1 MHALPPLFLD
11 RMKRML
17 GDEYEA
23 FLASYDKPLRPS
35 LRVNTLK
42 LSPDELRELA
52 PFCGEAI
59 PWQENGVYYPDAD
72 EVRPGKHP
80 FHEMGMYYIQEA
92 SAMIPA
98 SLRIPTRGERVLD
111 LCAAPGGKTT
121 QLAAALGGEGLLIA
135 NEIHPVRAAILSQ
148 NVERMGI
155 ANAVITNEAPAAL
168 AKRFPAFFDMIV
180 VDAPCSGEGMFRKE
194 DDAVT
199 MWSPENVALCAAR
212 QADILKEA
220 ATMLAVG
227 GYMVYS
233 TCTFAPEEN
242 EGTLVRFLL
251 SHPEFEV
258 VEPESPAV
266 LAAREAGLVD
276 RGRLA
281 WAELDGQVADLDDE
295 GRAVLSEQVARSLRL
310 FPHHAD
316 GEGHF
321 AVLLHKTS
329 VGDAAPMANA
339 YKPGKDKRKGGKPV
353 ASGKGTPSPEAAA
366 LTAFTAFAND
376 VLHTAPSG
384 TPCLFGDH
392 LYLLPEPLSGG
403 RQALEGL
410 RVLRAG
416 LCVGEIK
423 GKRFEPS
430 HALALALRAEDAK
443 QVFPLESVEGMTA
456 PETAT
461 AYLHGST
468 LPAPDCRG
476 WHLVT
481 LAGHP
486 LGWGKASDGIL
497 KNHYPKG
504 LRKP

>member
-1 MHALPPLFLD
+1 MTELPKLFLD

-17 GDEYEA
+17 GDQYEA
-23 FLASYDKPLRPS
+23 FLASYGKPHRPT

-42 LSPDELRELA
+42 LAPDELRAIA
-52 PFCGEAI
+52 PFCGDPV
-59 PWQENGVYYPDAD
+59 PWQENGMYYPDSD

-80 FHEMGMYYIQEA
+80 FHEMGLYYIQEA

-98 SLRIPTRGERVLD
+98 SLRAPRKGERVLD

-121 QLAAALGGEGLLIA
+121 QLAAALGGEGLLVA
-135 NEIHPVRAAILSQ
+135 NEIHPARAAILAQ

-155 ANAVITNEAPAAL
+155 ANALVTNESPEAL
-168 AKRFPAFFDMIV
+168 SKHFPAFFDMIV

-194 DDAVT
+194 DDAVA
-199 MWSPENVALCAAR
+199 MWSPDNVSLCAAR
-212 QADILKEA
+212 QADILEEA
-220 ATMLAVG
+220 AKMLSIG

-242 EGTLVRFLL
+242 EGTLVGFLL

-258 VEPESPAV
+258 VEPESSAV
-266 LAAREAGLVD
+266 LAARDAGLID
-276 RGRLA
+276 RGRPEWVSSVDIPDEKRASLA
-281 WAELDGQVADLDDE
+281 
-295 GRAVLSEQVARSLRL
+295 EQVSKSLRL

-321 AVLLHKTS
+321 AVLLRKTAE
-329 VGDAAPMANA
+329 GDTPAP
-339 YKPGKDKRKGGKPV
+339 KPNKDKRKGGKPTGGKPMP
-353 ASGKGTPSPEAAA
+353 SLGKGAASPDAAA
-366 LTAFTAFAND
+366 QAAYTAFAED
-376 VLHTAPSG
+376 MLSTAPSG

-392 LYLLPEPLSGG
+392 LYLLPAALEGG
-403 RQALEGL
+403 RQALEGIH
-410 RVLRAG
+410 VLRAG
-416 LCVGEIK
+416 LCAGEIK
-423 GKRFEPS
+423 GKRFEPA
-430 HALALALRAEDAK
+430 HALALSLRASDAK
-443 QVFPLESVEGMTA
+443 QVFPLESVEGMTPA
-456 PETAT
+456 EAAS

-468 LPAPDCRG
+468 LPAPDRRG

-481 LAGHP
+481 LAGYP
-486 LGWGKASDGIL
+486 IGWGKASDGIL

>member
-1 MHALPPLFLD
+1 MTELPKLFLD
-11 RMKRML
+11 RMEEML
-17 GDEYEA
+17 GEQYEA
-23 FLASYDKPLRPS
+23 FLASYGKPHRPT

-42 LSPDELRELA
+42 LTPDELRAIA
-52 PFCGEAI
+52 PFCGDPV
-59 PWQENGVYYPDAD
+59 PWQENGIYYPDSD

-80 FHEMGMYYIQEA
+80 FHEMGLYYIQEA

-98 SLRIPTRGERVLD
+98 SLRTPRKGERVLD

-121 QLAAALGGEGLLIA
+121 QLAAALGGEGLLVA
-135 NEIHPVRAAILSQ
+135 NEIHPARAAILAQ

-155 ANAVITNEAPAAL
+155 ANALVTNESPASL
-168 AKRFPAFFDMIV
+168 AKHFPAFFDMIV

-199 MWSPENVALCAAR
+199 MWSPDNVTLCAER
-212 QADILKEA
+212 QSEILNEA
-220 ATMLAVG
+220 AKMLVGG

-251 SHPEFEV
+251 DHPEFEV
-258 VEPESPAV
+258 VEPESHAV
-266 LAAREAGLVD
+266 LAAREAGLID
-276 RGRLA
+276 RGRLE
-281 WAELDGQVADLDDE
+281 WVTTVQIPDE
-295 GRAVLSEQVARSLRL
+295 KRAALAEQVEKSLRL

-321 AVLLHKTS
+321 AVLLHKTAET
-329 VGDAAPMANA
+329 VAPVATA
-339 YKPGKDKRKGGKPV
+339 PKSSRDKRKAGKPTT
-353 ASGKGTPSPEAAA
+353 SGKGANSPEAAPA
-366 LTAFTAFAND
+366 IYEAFADD
-376 VLHTAPSG
+376 VLNSAPTG

-392 LYLLPEPLSGG
+392 LYLLPHALEGG
-403 RQALEGL
+403 RQALEGI

-423 GKRFEPS
+423 GKRFEPA
-430 HALALALRAEDAK
+430 HALALALRAANAK
-443 QVFPLESVEGMTA
+443 QVFPLESVEGMTPA
-456 PETAT
+456 ETAS

-468 LPAPDCRG
+468 LPAPDRRG
-476 WHLVT
+476 WHLIT
-481 LAGHP
+481 LTGHP
-486 LGWGKASDGIL
+486 LGWGKASDGIM

>member
-1 MHALPPLFLD
+1 
-11 RMKRML
+11 
-17 GDEYEA
+17 
-23 FLASYDKPLRPS
+23 
-35 LRVNTLK
+35 
-42 LSPDELRELA
+42 
-52 PFCGEAI
+52 
-59 PWQENGVYYPDAD
+59 
-72 EVRPGKHP
+72 
-80 FHEMGMYYIQEA
+80 
-92 SAMIPA
+92 MIPA
-98 SLRIPTRGERVLD
+98 SLRAPERGERVLD

-121 QLAAALGGEGLLIA
+121 QLAAAMGGEGLLVA
-135 NEIHPVRAAILSQ
+135 NEIHPARAAILSQ

-155 ANAVITNEAPAAL
+155 ANALVTNESPAAL

-180 VDAPCSGEGMFRKE
+180 VDAPCSGEGLFRKE

-212 QADILKEA
+212 QADILEDA
-220 ATMLAVG
+220 AVMLAVD

-242 EGTLVRFLL
+242 EGTLIRFLL

-258 VEPESPAV
+258 AEPQSNAV
-266 LAAREAGLVD
+266 LAAREAGLID
-276 RGRLA
+276 RGRLK
-281 WAELDGQVADLDDE
+281 WADDCDGRIAALSDDE
-295 GRAVLSEQVARSLRL
+295 RAALAEQVGRSLRL

-329 VGDAAPMANA
+329 AGDTPVHTAAKQA
-339 YKPGKDKRKGGKPV
+339 KDKRKGGKPM
-353 ASGKGTPSPEAAA
+353 ASGKGNPYPEAAA
-366 LTAFTAFAND
+366 LATYSAFADEILEN
-376 VLHTAPSG
+376 APSG
-384 TPCLFGDH
+384 IPCLFGDH
-392 LYLLPEPLSGG
+392 LYLLPAPLSGG
-403 RQALEGL
+403 REALEGL

-416 LCVGEIK
+416 LCAGEIK

-430 HALALALRAEDAK
+430 HALALALRAADEK
-443 QVFPLESVEGMTA
+443 QVFPLESVEGMTSIEA
-456 PETAT
+456 AN
-461 AYLHGST
+461 AYLRGAT
-468 LPAPDCRG
+468 FAAPDRRG